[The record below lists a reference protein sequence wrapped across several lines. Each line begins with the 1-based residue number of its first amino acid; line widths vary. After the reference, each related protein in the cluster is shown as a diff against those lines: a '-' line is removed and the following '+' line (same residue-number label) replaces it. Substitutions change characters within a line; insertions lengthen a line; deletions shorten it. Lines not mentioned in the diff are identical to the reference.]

1 MINSNNSILLP
12 GSLFDDKGGWISDPQ
27 FMEVM
32 KSSEMLAHG
41 LGTPVADAVTS
52 FEVAAD
58 GVYNLWVRTKNW
70 TAPWSDK
77 PTPGIFK
84 VGVDGTEAETVFG
97 TGSEHWHW
105 QYGGKIELAAGKHLL
120 NVHDLTGFD
129 ARFDSVL
136 FTMDDQ
142 EPGDIDT
149 LRRSLLDL
157 PAEPVDA
164 GTFDF
169 VVVGGGVAGMCAAIA
184 AARLGSKVAI
194 IQDRKVFGGNNSS
207 EVRVGLGGRLNVG
220 EYKSLGYLL
229 NEFGP
234 ARKGNARTA
243 DVYEDEKKAEAIA
256 AESNITSFTGY
267 RVTDVI
273 MNGKDTLTG
282 VIATNVD
289 TYEEIKI
296 TGGIFSDCTGD
307 AGLGVLAGAEWVMG
321 REPKSEFNEPSAP
334 DVHDDVT
341 LGASIQWYS
350 ELRDEPVAFPDIDWG
365 LEINDETVQNTRRG
379 QWYWEVGMRN
389 DMIAE
394 AERIRDYGMYVAYS
408 NWSYLKNHSVY
419 KEEFANED
427 FAWLS
432 FCAGKRESRRL
443 KGEFVLTEN
452 DLRDFVIYPDG
463 CVSTSWYIDDH
474 EPDPEN
480 AKRFKEPWLSCGKLT
495 PLDFYPIPFRCLYNK
510 DITNMFMAGRNISV
524 SHLALGT
531 VRVMRTCAME
541 GEVVGMAANLCREL
555 GCRPRDIYS
564 EHFAKLQELMKKG
577 VGDPTKPYLQ
587 TYTLVD
593 TTAVRHEDC

>member
-1 MINSNNSILLP
+1 MITKTNSILLP
-12 GSLFDDKGGWISDPQ
+12 GTLFDDKGGWISDPQ
-27 FMEVM
+27 FMEIM

-41 LGTPVADAVTS
+41 LGIPVADAVTS
-52 FEVAAD
+52 FEVVAD

-84 VGVDGTEAETVFG
+84 IAVDGVDADTIFG
-97 TGSEHWHW
+97 TGAEHWHW
-105 QYGGKIELAAGKHLL
+105 QFGGKMELKAGRHSL

-129 ARFDSVL
+129 GRFDAILLTS
-136 FTMDDQ
+136 DEQ
-142 EPGDIDT
+142 EPGDIDS

-157 PAEPVDA
+157 PAQPVDA
-164 GTFDF
+164 GKYDF

-207 EVRVGLGGRLNVG
+207 EVRVGLGGRLNIG

-243 DVYEDEKKAEAIA
+243 DVYEDEKKAKAIA

-273 MNGKDTLTG
+273 MDGEDTLAG

-289 TYEEIKI
+289 TYEEIRVM
-296 TGGIFSDCTGD
+296 GDIFTDCTGD
-307 AGLGVLAGAEWVMG
+307 AGLGVLAGAEWDMG
-321 REPKSEFNEPSAP
+321 REPKSQYNEPSAP
-334 DVHDDVT
+334 EVHDEVT

-350 ELRDEPVAFPDIDWG
+350 ELREEPVQFPDIDWG
-365 LEINDETVQNTRRG
+365 LQINDETVQNTRRG

-389 DMIAE
+389 DMIQE

-408 NWSYLKNHSVY
+408 NWSYLKNHSAY
-419 KEEFANED
+419 KEEYANED

-432 FCAGKRESRRL
+432 YCAGKRESRRL
-443 KGEFVLTEN
+443 KGDMVLTEN

-510 DITNMFMAGRNISV
+510 DIKNMFMAGRNISV

-555 GCRPRDIYS
+555 GCRPKDIYTD
-564 EHFAKLQELMKKG
+564 HFEKLQELMKKG
-577 VGDPTKPYLQ
+577 VGDPAMPYLQ
-587 TYTLVD
+587 TYTLID

>member
-1 MINSNNSILLP
+1 MTRSNSILLP
-12 GSLFDDKGGWISDPQ
+12 GTLFDDKGGWISDPQ

-32 KSSEMLAHG
+32 KSSVMLAHG

-52 FEVAAD
+52 FEVAAG

-84 VGVDGTEAETVFG
+84 VAVDGAEVETVFG
-97 TGSEHWHW
+97 TGSEQWHW
-105 QYGGKIELAAGKHLL
+105 QNGGKVELASGSHTLR
-120 NVHDLTGFD
+120 VRDLTGFD
-129 ARFDSVL
+129 GRFDSVL
-136 FTMDDQ
+136 FTMVDQ
-142 EPGDIDT
+142 EPGDIVT

-157 PAEPVDA
+157 PAKPVDA

-273 MNGKDTLTG
+273 MDGKDTLAG

-289 TYEEIKI
+289 TYAERKLL
-296 TGGIFSDCTGD
+296 GGIFADCTGD

-321 REPKSEFNEPSAP
+321 REPKSEYNEPSAP
-334 DVHDDVT
+334 DEYDDTT

-350 ELRDEPVAFPDIDWG
+350 ELRDHPVSFPDIDWG
-365 LEINDETVQNTRRG
+365 LEINDQTVQNTRRG
-379 QWYWEVGMRN
+379 QWYWEVGMHN
-389 DMIAE
+389 NMIIE

-432 FCAGKRESRRL
+432 YCAGKRESRRL
-443 KGEFVLTEN
+443 KGEMVLTEN
-452 DLRDFVIYPDG
+452 DLLNFVIYPDG

-474 EPDPEN
+474 YPDPEN
-480 AKRFKEPWLSCGKLT
+480 AKCFKEPWLSCGKLT

-510 DITNMFMAGRNISV
+510 DVTNMFMAGRNISV

-555 GCRPRDIYS
+555 DCRPKDIYS
-564 EHFAKLQELMKKG
+564 EHFSKLQELMKKG